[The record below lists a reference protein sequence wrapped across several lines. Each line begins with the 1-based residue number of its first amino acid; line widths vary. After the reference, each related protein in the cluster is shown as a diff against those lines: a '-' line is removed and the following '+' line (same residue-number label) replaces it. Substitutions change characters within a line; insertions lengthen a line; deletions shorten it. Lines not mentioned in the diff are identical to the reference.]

1 MNPLQQAEFAR
12 LQHQEL
18 LRQMHEQR
26 WSHMIQQPNWWQR
39 LQQSLRQRRSQLAP
53 QPGLKLAQSK

>member
-1 MNPLQQAEFAR
+1 MNPLQQAELAR

-26 WSHMIQQPNWWQR
+26 WSRMSQQPNWWQR
-39 LQQSLRQRRSQLAP
+39 LQKSFQHRPQFAP
-53 QPGLKLAQSK
+53 QPGLKLAR

>member
-1 MNPLQQAEFAR
+1 MNPLQQAELAR

-26 WSHMIQQPNWWQR
+26 WSRMSQQPSWWQR
-39 LQQSLRQRRSQLAP
+39 LQNSLQRRPQLAP
-53 QPGLKLAQSK
+53 QPGFKLAASK

>member
-1 MNPLQQAEFAR
+1 MNPLQQAELAR

-26 WSHMIQQPNWWQR
+26 WSHMSGKPSLWQR
-39 LQQSLRQRRSQLAP
+39 LQQSLQRRPQLAA
-53 QPGLKLAQSK
+53 QPGFKLAASK

>member
-1 MNPLQQAEFAR
+1 MNPLQQAELAR

-18 LRQMHEQR
+18 LHQMHEQR
-26 WSHMIQQPNWWQR
+26 WSHMNQQPSWWQR
-39 LQQSLRQRRSQLAP
+39 LQNSLQRRPQFAP

>member
-1 MNPLQQAEFAR
+1 MNPLQQMELAR

-26 WSHMIQQPNWWQR
+26 WAHMSQRLSWWQR
-39 LQQSLRQRRSQLAP
+39 LQQSFQRRPQVAP
-53 QPGLKLAQSK
+53 QAGLKLAESK